1 MAVSLPHDHGHND
14 IEKLLSKLWS
24 DEDFKNL
31 ADLFSLLGDSTRLRI
46 FWILCH
52 SEECVINLSAIMNM
66 SSPAV
71 SHHLKL
77 LKQAELITSRREGK
91 EVYYSSADSEKARL
105 LHDMIE
111 KLASLSCPDKSCH
124 FKDHT

>member
-1 MAVSLPHDHGHND
+1 MQINLPHDHGNREREEMLASMWQD
-14 IEKLLSKLWS
+14 EKFETVASL
-24 DEDFKNL
+24 FKQL
-31 ADLFSLLGDSTRLRI
+31 ADSTRLRI

-77 LKQAELITSRREGK
+77 LREAELVVTRREDK
-91 EVYYSSADSEKARL
+91 EVYYRVADTKKAQTMHR
-105 LHDMIE
+105 MIE
-111 KLASLSCPDKSCH
+111 SLEQLACPD
-124 FKDHT
+124 DEQNVQ

>member
-1 MAVSLPHDHGHND
+1 MQINLPHDHGNREREEMLASMWQD
-14 IEKLLSKLWS
+14 EKFETVASL
-24 DEDFKNL
+24 FKQL
-31 ADLFSLLGDSTRLRI
+31 ADCTRLRI

-77 LKQAELITSRREGK
+77 LREAELVVTRREDK
-91 EVYYSSADSEKARL
+91 EVYYRVADTKKAQTMHR
-105 LHDMIE
+105 MIE
-111 KLASLSCPDKSCH
+111 SLEQLACPD
-124 FKDHT
+124 DEQNVQ